1 MTAHSLVKADTIA
14 AVLAHVLPA
23 DFGKGTPACRD
34 VDPELFWPPSADT
47 SAPAV
52 RAQISEAKA
61 VCRQCPIRRSCQSWA
76 IPREG
81 EGLWG
86 GLTEAERARR
96 RRRRRAKAAKYAGVT
111 QVQLADQPGAV
122 DQDVD
127 EVAVERVLRGGAPG
141 NLNDAER
148 AEVARRM
155 VAAGKS
161 KTAIAKRLHMSG
173 TAVNARVE
181 IPQCQGC
188 GRCSRCIQRR
198 RLAVAS

>member
-1 MTAHSLVKADTIA
+1 MSAHSLAKADTIA

-52 RAQISEAKA
+52 RAQIREAKA
-61 VCRQCPIRRSCQSWA
+61 VCRGCPIRRSCQAWS

-81 EGLWG
+81 AGIWG
-86 GLTEAERARR
+86 GLTEAERAQRR
-96 RRRRRAKAAKYAGVT
+96 RRRRTKAAKYAGAPLPV
-111 QVQLADQPGAV
+111 VG

-127 EVAVERVLRGGAPG
+127 EVVVERVLRGGAPG

-148 AEVARRM
+148 AEVIRRM

-161 KTAIAKRLHMSG
+161 RTAISKRLHLSG
-173 TAVNARVE
+173 TAVNQRVE

-198 RLAVAS
+198 RLAVA